1 MPEKINMKF
10 LLGVLLVMK
19 TLEDEWHGSIN
30 AYKYFDII
38 PYIAEKIG
46 EVQSFIWQFG
56 GL

>member
-19 TLEDEWHGSIN
+19 LEDEWHGSIN

-38 PYIAEKIG
+38 PYIAEKFG